1 MKEGLRV
8 GRGTGRDRVRRGR
21 NPKRTNIEKDEI
33 KFKKKK
39 RADGLFPAPATVE
52 SMRAILSPKKPGPV
66 PK

>member
-33 KFKKKK
+33 KLKKKEK
-39 RADGLFPAPATVE
+39 GRRA
-52 SMRAILSPKKPGPV
+52 LSSAGHC
-66 PK
+66 